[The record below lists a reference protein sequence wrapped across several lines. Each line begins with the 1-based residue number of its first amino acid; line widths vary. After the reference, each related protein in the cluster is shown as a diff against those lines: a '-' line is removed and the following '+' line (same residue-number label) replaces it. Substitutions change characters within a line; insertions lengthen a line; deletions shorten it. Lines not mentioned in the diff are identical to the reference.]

1 MGNVEYNLPKVIGS
15 EQKKFIKQ
23 QLKRLQYFFGSN
35 IDFGQYIELKYTHL
49 DQYYYTRSTK
59 EDSIFINSSTIYL
72 DDSNFHTRKDTL
84 LAQFKAYRELA
95 IYLKNRLINPSD
107 LKVPS
112 QKHILKWTGIKIEL
126 IELIYAI
133 KASGSVKENTSI
145 REIAIACEGLFD
157 VDLGNYYRKFIELR
171 NRKIVERTRYIDKLK
186 SNLLDRMN
194 EADE

>member
-1 MGNVEYNLPKVIGS
+1 M
-15 EQKKFIKQ
+15 
-23 QLKRLQYFFGSN
+23 
-35 IDFGQYIELKYTHL
+35 
-49 DQYYYTRSTK
+49 
-59 EDSIFINSSTIYL
+59 
-72 DDSNFHTRKDTL
+72 
-84 LAQFKAYRELA
+84 
-95 IYLKNRLINPSD
+95 
-107 LKVPS
+107 
-112 QKHILKWTGIKIEL
+112 